1 MAVHN
6 LGSMSCISI
15 EACTA
20 TAYCMTFPD
29 ANAFVCIPMYQGLTE
44 GLVRPERGVDTQG
57 GQNQNPPHCLRQV
70 LDVW

>member
-1 MAVHN
+1 
-6 LGSMSCISI
+6 
-15 EACTA
+15 
-20 TAYCMTFPD
+20 MTFPD